1 MQLSLRNRLLLAFG
15 AVLSVTLVT
24 GVVIYTLA
32 QKNEAQVRKLAR
44 ENVPS
49 VQLANR
55 LERHALQM
63 SANLRDYAYS
73 DSPESL
79 ASAQTH
85 LQAMRTALASP
96 ETRALGG
103 LDQQKITAS
112 ARAAEDCDRLLT
124 QRRELTAELAAQCTV
139 TEGELAKLSASLSQF
154 LKAQKSALQGEIDAS
169 LDGDQL
175 TARLKRI
182 EITIQ
187 ALALANETT
196 TLWLRVQSE
205 RNYANLTSADA
216 KLAAL
221 DTELVSLLA
230 IVDWEKDK
238 ERLTQGRA
246 AVATCRAA
254 MKDTLQKAQ
263 ARDRVAQEQET
274 LALEVIN
281 QAANLAAVGLDSTGT
296 VSEQVA
302 GSMHRSVWVIILGLS
317 LATVI
322 GATVSLVFSR
332 KLVSSLQSISQLLK
346 FGAEQTA
353 QAAVQLS
360 ETSRGL
366 AVQASQQASAIE
378 EAGASLEEITSMAKG
393 NVQNAHTAKGLA
405 AEARQAAATG
415 TRDMQEMTGA
425 MADIKASSDNIAKIL
440 KTIEEIAFQTNLL
453 ALNAAVE
460 AARAGESGAGFSV
473 VAEEVRSLEHFK

>member
-1 MQLSLRNRLLLAFG
+1 LGEFF
-15 AVLSVTLVT
+15 
-24 GVVIYTLA
+24 
-32 QKNEAQVRKLAR
+32 
-44 ENVPS
+44 
-49 VQLANR
+49 
-55 LERHALQM
+55 
-63 SANLRDYAYS
+63 
-73 DSPESL
+73 
-79 ASAQTH
+79 
-85 LQAMRTALASP
+85 ALAASF
-96 ETRALGG
+96 EHLA
-103 LDQQKITAS
+103 ITQNHAK
-112 ARAAEDCDRLLT
+112 AKVL
-124 QRRELTAELAAQCTV
+124 

-182 EITIQ
+182 EITSQ

-205 RNYANLTSADA
+205 RNYEKLTSADA

-230 IVDWEKDK
+230 LVDWEKDK

-254 MKDTLQKAQ
+254 MKDTLQKAA
-263 ARDRVAQEQET
+263 ARDRVAQEQEA

-281 QAANLAAVGLDSTGT
+281 QAANLAEVGLNSTGT

-302 GSMHRSVWVIILGLS
+302 GSMNRSVWVIVLGIS

-322 GATVSLVFSR
+322 GATVSVVFSR

-346 FGAEQTA
+346 SGAEQTA

-366 AVQASQQASAIE
+366 ADQASQQASAIE

-393 NVQNAHTAKGLA
+393 NVQNAHAAKGLA
-405 AEARQAAATG
+405 AEARQSAASATEL
-415 TRDMQEMTGA
+415 TEQADKLRSAVNTLEQIVTGR
-425 MADIKASSDNIAKIL
+425 
-440 KTIEEIAFQTNLL
+440 
-453 ALNAAVE
+453 AV
-460 AARAGESGAGFSV
+460 
-473 VAEEVRSLEHFK
+473 